1 MVSAMSSVP
10 SGERGAMMIEIL
22 VTIVICVIGLWGLT
36 EVQTRLQQS
45 EVESYQRSQALML
58 LEDMEARLNL
68 NRTQAARYVTASALG
83 PSTSCSG
90 LTSNNSLAQTDLR
103 QWCGLLQGVSETT
116 TSGGTTSN
124 VGSMIGARG
133 CVEDLGAGDFM
144 VTVAWQG
151 LAPLSA
157 PPSSVTCGSGSYN
170 QTGTACTNDR
180 CRRVLTTI
188 VRVGDLTCTTT
199 PC

>member
-1 MVSAMSSVP
+1 MVNAMR
-10 SGERGAMMIEIL
+10 SGPFAERGAMMIEIL

-58 LEDMEARLNL
+58 LDDMDARLNL
-68 NRTQAARYVTASALG
+68 NRTQAAAYVTTSALG
-83 PSTSCSG
+83 PATSCS
-90 LTSNNSLAQTDLR
+90 TITRTNTLAQADLR
-103 QWCGLLQGVSETT
+103 QWCDLLQGVSETT
-116 TSGGTTSN
+116 TSGGNTTN
-124 VGSMIGARG
+124 VGAMIGARG
-133 CVEDLGAGDFM
+133 CVEDLTGGDFM

-170 QTGTACTNDR
+170 QSGTACTNDR

-188 VRVGDLTCTTT
+188 VRVGDLACTTT

>member
-1 MVSAMSSVP
+1 MIRSQ
-10 SGERGAMMIEIL
+10 RGAMMIEIL

-36 EVQTRLQQS
+36 EVQARLQQS

-58 LEDMEARLNL
+58 LKDMEARLDL
-68 NRTQAARYVTASALG
+68 NRFNAADYVTSTPLGTGISSCSAL
-83 PSTSCSG
+83 SATNALVQS
-90 LTSNNSLAQTDLR
+90 DIR
-103 QWCGLLQGVSETT
+103 EWCALLQGVSETT
-116 TSGGTTSN
+116 TSGSTTTR
-124 VGSMIGARG
+124 VGSMLGARG
-133 CVEDLGAGDFM
+133 CIDDLGGGDYM

-151 LAPLSA
+151 LSPLSA
-157 PPSSVTCGSGSYN
+157 PPASVTCGEDAYDQS
-170 QTGTACTNDR
+170 GTACTGDR